1 MRRRKR
7 RPQLTIHSDTE
18 QGSGLAITPIP
29 ILSDNYAWLLQDPDS
44 GAIAVVDPAEE
55 APVMAALRA
64 VTQGGGALSLILLTH
79 HHADHVAAADA
90 VRAATGARIV
100 GAAADQRR
108 LPRLDQAVREGDV
121 VMLGRARAEVIETP
135 GHTRGHVSFFFP
147 ATPALFCGDTLFS
160 LGCGRLLEGSAAEMH
175 DSLRRLSALPG
186 ETLVCCGHE
195 YTEANA
201 RFALAAL
208 PHDAAVEAQAE
219 AVARRRAQGLPT
231 VPVRLDQER
240 ATNPFLLAPDLAAFT
255 RLRSWKDGFR

>member
-1 MRRRKR
+1 M
-7 RPQLTIHSDTE
+7 
-18 QGSGLAITPIP
+18 A
-29 ILSDNYAWLLQDPDS
+29 ILSDNYAWLLQDRDS

-64 VTQGGGALSLILLTH
+64 ATQQGGTVSLILLTH
-79 HHADHVAAADA
+79 HHDDHVAAADA

-100 GAAADQRR
+100 GAVADRHR
-108 LPRLDQAVREGDV
+108 LPRLDQAVGGGDV
-121 VMLGRARAEVIETP
+121 VTLGHSRAEVIETP

-147 ATPALFCGDTLFS
+147 STPALFCGDTLFS
-160 LGCGRLLEGSAAEMH
+160 LGCGRLLEGSASEMH

-186 ETLVCCGHE
+186 DTLVCCGHE

-208 PHDAAVEAQAE
+208 PGNAAVAARAE
-219 AVARRRAQGLPT
+219 AVAQRRAQGLAT
-231 VPVRLDQER
+231 LPVRLDLEQ

>member
-1 MRRRKR
+1 
-7 RPQLTIHSDTE
+7 
-18 QGSGLAITPIP
+18 
-29 ILSDNYAWLLQDPDS
+29 
-44 GAIAVVDPAEE
+44 
-55 APVMAALRA
+55 MAALRTA
-64 VTQGGGALSLILLTH
+64 TQDGGVVSLILLTH

-100 GAAADQRR
+100 GAAADRHR

-135 GHTRGHVSFFFP
+135 GHTRGHISFFFP

-208 PHDAAVEAQAE
+208 PQNAAVAAQAE
-219 AVARRRAQGLPT
+219 AVAQRRAQGLAT
-231 VPVRLDQER
+231 VPVRLDLER
-240 ATNPFLLAPDLAAFT
+240 ATNPFLLAPDLVAFT